1 MTNLPEF
8 SLRSS
13 RALLSLALASIV
25 FVSACGSKK
34 TPIPPPPP
42 PGPSASGGGS
52 STPVAGRPAIASFA
66 VEPSTVARGQSAVLR
81 WSVTGS
87 TTNIAIDHGLGTVPA
102 MGTLSVQPFDTT
114 TYTLTAS
121 NFNGDTSATTTL
133 TVTVPPPPPASTI
146 PTEPS
151 TRRGT
156 LESRVQSDLQDAL
169 FDYDSNNIR
178 EDARVAL
185 TNDAAAL
192 KRIFSDFPS
201 AVVIVEGHCDERGS
215 AEYNLA
221 LGDRRASAARD
232 FLQQL
237 GVPADHLKTISY
249 GKERPACTEADEA
262 CYQTNRRAHF
272 SANQ

>member
-1 MTNLPEF
+1 M
-8 SLRSS
+8 
-13 RALLSLALASIV
+13 
-25 FVSACGSKK
+25 
-34 TPIPPPPP
+34 
-42 PGPSASGGGS
+42 
-52 STPVAGRPAIASFA
+52 
-66 VEPSTVARGQSAVLR
+66 EPSTVARGQSAVLR

-87 TTNIAIDHGLGTVPA
+87 TNNVAIDHGLGTVPA

-121 NFNGDTSATTTL
+121 NLNGDTSATTTL

>member
-1 MTNLPEF
+1 MTNHPES
-8 SLRSS
+8 SLHSN
-13 RALLSLALASIV
+13 RALLAVALASIV
-25 FVSACGSKK
+25 FASACGSKK

-42 PGPSASGGGS
+42 PGPSANGAGG
-52 STPVAGRPAIASFA
+52 PAAPREGRPVIASFT
-66 VEPSTVARGQSAVLR
+66 VEPTTVGRGQSAVLR
-81 WSVTGS
+81 WSVTAS
-87 TTNIAIDHGLGTVPA
+87 NNVSIDHGLGTVPA

-121 NFNGDTSATTTL
+121 GVNGDTSATTTL